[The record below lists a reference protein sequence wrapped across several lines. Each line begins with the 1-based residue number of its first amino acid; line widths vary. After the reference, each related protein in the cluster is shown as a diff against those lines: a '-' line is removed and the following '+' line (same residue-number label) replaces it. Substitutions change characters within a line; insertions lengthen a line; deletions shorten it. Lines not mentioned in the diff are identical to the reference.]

1 MQFYEYEFLSVIVSF
16 VHMIFAEVPSRC
28 PPETRKT
35 TQADRHVS
43 CRDDADQLEVC
54 GDTAPGNQKQ
64 GMMSLIDRY
73 RFLGG
78 KYYNSYLIMIH
89 LFSNFSCKIEIHK
102 LVFCRVAMLFDGKAD

>member
-1 MQFYEYEFLSVIVSF
+1 MNVCIEVCQYKFLSVIVSF
-16 VHMIFAEVPSRC
+16 VCMTFVEVPSRC
-28 PPETRKT
+28 PPQTRKT

-64 GMMSLIDRY
+64 GIMSVIDRY

-78 KYYNSYLIMIH
+78 KNY
-89 LFSNFSCKIEIHK
+89 
-102 LVFCRVAMLFDGKAD
+102 